1 MRRRAAAGAG
11 GLVIAL
17 VAGVGLAS
25 LVSVPPSAPSTGI
38 PGAGLTS
45 AEQPGLAKVDVDSRR
60 LAMALAPNE
69 LVTAHFQTGNDVR
82 AERVV
87 GRARDLGLD
96 PVIEDDERPS
106 VRVLGPRV
114 GVLTIASMTEVN
126 RVWLDEDLRALR
138 PVAAAI
144 GRPIALT
151 SPGQPYLALGI
162 PAPGSRSL
170 EDLGPHR
177 DRMLASLGGVVV
189 TFDGRPY
196 EHIDLEGSCG
206 TTDCILKLGGQ
217 VADGSDGDYWSVTAS
232 AATAW
237 IGEVRPDDLPVLAG
251 LPRWLVREAERIA
264 RADPKAL
271 AAIRNFDSMGSSFWN
286 PDRPGVVEL
295 RYLSACGC
303 CGTRGVMLAAF
314 PVADQAACVPELR
327 VAIDV
332 LGARVLEVR

>member
-1 MRRRAAAGAG
+1 MWRRAAAGAG
-11 GLVIAL
+11 GLAIAL
-17 VAGVGLAS
+17 VAGLGLAS
-25 LVSVPPSAPSTGI
+25 LVAAPSSGPSTG
-38 PGAGLTS
+38 GGGGLTP
-45 AEQPGLAKVDVDSRR
+45 AELPGLAKVDVDSKR
-60 LAMALAPNE
+60 LAVALAPNE

-82 AERVV
+82 AGRVV
-87 GRARDLGLD
+87 RRAREVGLD

-106 VRVLGPRV
+106 VRVVGPRL
-114 GVLTIASMTEVN
+114 GLLTIAAMNEVN
-126 RVWLDEDLRALR
+126 GVWLEEDLRALR

-151 SPGQPYLALGI
+151 PPGQPYLALGI

-177 DRMLASLGGVVV
+177 DRMLASLGSVVV

-196 EHIDLEGSCG
+196 ETVDLEGSCG
-206 TTDCILKLGGQ
+206 KTDCILKLRGQ
-217 VADGSDGDYWSVTAS
+217 VAGGSDGDYWSVTGS

-264 RADPKAL
+264 RADAKAS
-271 AAIRNFDSMGSSFWN
+271 AAIRKFDTMGSTFWN
-286 PDRPGVVEL
+286 PDRSGVVEL

-303 CGTRGVMLAAF
+303 CGTRGIVLAAF

-327 VAIDV
+327 VAVDV
-332 LGARVLEVR
+332 VGARVLEVR